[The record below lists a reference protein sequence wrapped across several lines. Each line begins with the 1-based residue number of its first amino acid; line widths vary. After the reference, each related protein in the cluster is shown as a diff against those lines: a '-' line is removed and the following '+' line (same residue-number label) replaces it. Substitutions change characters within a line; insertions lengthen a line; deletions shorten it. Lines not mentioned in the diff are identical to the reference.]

1 MRFENWDILLFPQVS
16 STPIQE
22 FRTECFGIVTPIGL
36 SPTLNAYIPS
46 LPRGTPFKISLH
58 SWSKP
63 VISSPKFVRGNRI
76 ILAMHVAIDG
86 KTVAVQKI
94 NPDGNFPHQ
103 VFNSA
108 ASRLLFPPFYQAMRD
123 QLQLH
128 IADNVGRITICLSEG
143 YFYEAVDT
151 GKHHFSPF
159 KDIITFKWIHAPKNL
174 LRRAGVAW
182 PDPRL
187 FIKSEDALGYGHV
200 PHMSYPVDDQGTSSE
215 DSKFIVPPSAAT
227 SSIDGPLSFPS
238 STAPLQALDQVFT
251 DSDHL
256 DFTNLTAS
264 SDFSTGYTFG
274 APLSDSIHAPQS
286 SGTQQTQMTRLLS
299 DQVRDIANAIVP
311 ELIERGVAMLDGS
324 SDTPPPGHGSMRN
337 VSDVSMHTTCD
348 QYPACVV
355 DAPDGKDVLHVP
367 RKAVAIPTGAPR
379 IRKRVGTA
387 TDYHPAKTIARS
399 METHF
404 TMVPEAEML
413 RLSMQN

>member
-46 LPRGTPFKISLH
+46 LPHGTPFKISLH
-58 SWSKP
+58 SWSDP
-63 VISSPKFVRGNRI
+63 VMSSPRIVRGNRI
-76 ILAMHVAIDG
+76 VLAMHIAIDG
-86 KTVAVQKI
+86 KTVVVQNI

-103 VFNSA
+103 VFNTA
-108 ASRLLFPPFYQAMRD
+108 ASRLLFPPFHRAMRD

-128 IADNVGRITICLSEG
+128 IADNVGRITVCLSEG
-143 YFYEAVDT
+143 YFYEAAGT
-151 GKHHFSPF
+151 GKHHFSPV
-159 KDIITFKWIHAPKNL
+159 KDIVTFKWIHAPQKL

-187 FIKSEDALGYGHV
+187 FIKSEDTFGCGLV
-200 PHMSYPVDDQGTSSE
+200 PHMSYPVDDQTTGSE
-215 DSKFIVPPSAAT
+215 DTKFIVPSSVPT
-227 SSIDGPLSFPS
+227 SSIDGPLSYPS
-238 STAPLQALDQVFT
+238 STTPLQALGQVFT

-256 DFTNLTAS
+256 DFTDLTAS
-264 SDFSTGYTFG
+264 SDFSTGYTFR

-286 SGTQQTQMTRLLS
+286 GTQQTQMARLPS
-299 DQVRDIANAIVP
+299 DQVREIANAIVP

-324 SDTPPPGHGSMRN
+324 SDTPLPGRGSMRN
-337 VSDVSMHTTCD
+337 VSDVSMHTACD

-355 DAPDGKDVLHVP
+355 DAPDGKDVLHLP
-367 RKAVAIPTGAPR
+367 RKAVAIPTRVPKS
-379 IRKRVGTA
+379 RKRVGNA
-387 TDYHPAKTIARS
+387 TDYHPAKAIARS
-399 METHF
+399 MRTHF

-413 RLSMQN
+413 RLSMHN

>member
-63 VISSPKFVRGNRI
+63 VISSPQFVRGNRI

-86 KTVAVQKI
+86 KSVAVQKI

-103 VFNSA
+103 VFHSA
-108 ASRLLFPPFYQAMRD
+108 ASRLLFPPFHQAMRD

-128 IADNVGRITICLSEG
+128 IADNVGRITVCLSEG
-143 YFYEAVDT
+143 YFYEAAST
-151 GKHHFSPF
+151 GRHHFSPV
-159 KDIITFKWIHAPKNL
+159 KDIITFKWIHAPQNL
-174 LRRAGVAW
+174 LRKAGVAW

-187 FIKSEDALGYGHV
+187 FIKSDDSLGCGNV
-200 PHMSYPVDDQGTSSE
+200 PHMSCPVDDQATSSK
-215 DSKFIVPPSAAT
+215 DSKFILPHSVAT
-227 SSIDGPLSFPS
+227 SGVDGPISHLS
-238 STAPLQALDQVFT
+238 STAPLQTFDEVFT
-251 DSDHL
+251 GSDHL
-256 DFTNLTAS
+256 DFSDLTTP
-264 SDFSTGYTFG
+264 SDFSSGYTFG
-274 APLSDSIHAPQS
+274 APLSDSIHASQS
-286 SGTQQTQMTRLLS
+286 GSQQTQMARLPS
-299 DQVRDIANAIVP
+299 DQIREIANAIVP

-324 SDTPPPGHGSMRN
+324 SDTPPPDRGSMRN
-337 VSDVSMHTTCD
+337 ASDVSMHTACD

-367 RKAVAIPTGAPR
+367 RKAVAIPTRAPR
-379 IRKRVGTA
+379 ICKRVGTA

-399 METHF
+399 KKTGF

>member
-16 STPIQE
+16 ATPIQE
-22 FRTECFGIVTPIGL
+22 FRTECFGIVNPIGL

-46 LPRGTPFKISLH
+46 LPHGAPFKISLH

-63 VISSPKFVRGNRI
+63 VMSCPKFVRGNRI
-76 ILAMHVAIDG
+76 MLAMHIAIDG

-103 VFNSA
+103 VLNTA
-108 ASRLLFPPFYQAMRD
+108 ASRLLFPPFRRAMRD

-128 IADNVGRITICLSEG
+128 IADNVGRITVCLSEG
-143 YFYEAVDT
+143 YFYEAAGT
-151 GKHHFSPF
+151 GKHHFSPV
-159 KDIITFKWIHAPKNL
+159 KDIITFKWIHAPQNL
-174 LRRAGVAW
+174 LRKAGVAW

-187 FIKSEDALGYGHV
+187 FIKSEDTFGYGLV
-200 PHMSYPVDDQGTSSE
+200 PHMSYPVDTQATSSE
-215 DSKFIVPPSAAT
+215 DTKFVVPSSVPT
-227 SSIDGPLSFPS
+227 SGIDGPLSYPS
-238 STAPLQALDQVFT
+238 STMPLQVFI

-256 DFTNLTAS
+256 DFTDLTAS

-286 SGTQQTQMTRLLS
+286 DTQQSHMARLPS
-299 DQVRDIANAIVP
+299 DQVREIANAVVP
-311 ELIERGVAMLDGS
+311 ELIDRGVAMFDGS
-324 SDTPPPGHGSMRN
+324 SDTPPPHHGSMRN
-337 VSDVSMHTTCD
+337 VSDVSMHTACD

-367 RKAVAIPTGAPR
+367 RKAVAIPTRAPR
-379 IRKRVGTA
+379 IHKRVGNV

-399 METHF
+399 TKTNF

-413 RLSMQN
+413 GLSMQN

>member
-46 LPRGTPFKISLH
+46 LPHGTPFKISLH
-58 SWSKP
+58 SWSDP
-63 VISSPKFVRGNRI
+63 VMSSPRIVRGNRI
-76 ILAMHVAIDG
+76 VLAMHIAIDG
-86 KTVAVQKI
+86 KTVVVQNI

-103 VFNSA
+103 VFNTA
-108 ASRLLFPPFYQAMRD
+108 ASRLLFPPFHRAMRD

-128 IADNVGRITICLSEG
+128 IADNVGRITVCLP
-143 YFYEAVDT
+143 V
-151 GKHHFSPF
+151 
-159 KDIITFKWIHAPKNL
+159 KDIVTFKWIHAPQKL

-187 FIKSEDALGYGHV
+187 FIKSEDTFGCGLV
-200 PHMSYPVDDQGTSSE
+200 PHMSYPVDDQTTGSE
-215 DSKFIVPPSAAT
+215 DTKFIVPSSVPT
-227 SSIDGPLSFPS
+227 SSIDGPLSYPS
-238 STAPLQALDQVFT
+238 STTPLQALGQVFT

-256 DFTNLTAS
+256 DFTDLTAS

-286 SGTQQTQMTRLLS
+286 GTQQTQMARLPS
-299 DQVRDIANAIVP
+299 DQVREIANAIVP

-324 SDTPPPGHGSMRN
+324 SDTPLPGRGSMRN
-337 VSDVSMHTTCD
+337 VSDVSMYTACD

-355 DAPDGKDVLHVP
+355 DAHDGKDVLHLP
-367 RKAVAIPTGAPR
+367 RKAVAIPTRVPKS
-379 IRKRVGTA
+379 RKRVGNA
-387 TDYHPAKTIARS
+387 TDYHPAKAIARS
-399 METHF
+399 MRTHF
-404 TMVPEAEML
+404 TMVPEVEML
-413 RLSMQN
+413 RLSMHN